1 MSSEEITTDIEDFCL
16 FTTNK
21 ENLCLCE
28 ICLKIIFRRYPM
40 FDKEL
45 PKYFVDTM
53 ENVISEN
60 NVESTLPYRGTIH
73 LLRKIFFPKET
84 HQHRV
89 EINTKDIKDTS
100 SVVKRNKNERCL
112 KCDDCDF
119 SFNYVIDRQKFL
131 NSKKKLWI
139 PPLE

>member
-1 MSSEEITTDIEDFCL
+1 MSSEEIRTDITDFCL

-45 PKYFVDTM
+45 KKYFIDTI

-73 LLRKIFFPKET
+73 LLRKIFFPIKET
-84 HQHRV
+84 HEHRV
-89 EINTKDIKDTS
+89 QINNKVS
-100 SVVKRNKNERCL
+100 SVVKRHKNERCL

-119 SFNYVIDRQKFL
+119 SFNFVIDRQKFL